1 MEFKRDGRGEGAGLP
16 KDPNVKT
23 VGNDPDKRY
32 KGGRGDPA
40 RIEERANA
48 AYTYILEGGTRRQV
62 AERISARFNCSVRT
76 AHEDYKRA
84 MQYLKEE
91 QQGTRGELLNQLQAL
106 RLAGARVALKQKNLQ
121 TFAMLLKDMGAVIGE
136 AEAETS
142 IQDVKLNISI
152 EKQGET

>member
-16 KDPNVKT
+16 KDPNVKS
-23 VGNDPDKRY
+23 VANDESKRHR
-32 KGGRGDPA
+32 KGRGEQS

-48 AYTYILEGGTRRQV
+48 AYTYILEGGTRRQI
-62 AERISARFNCSVRT
+62 AEKISVRFNCSVRT
-76 AHEDYKRA
+76 AHDDYKRA
-84 MQYLKEE
+84 MEYLKVE
-91 QQGTRGELLNQLQAL
+91 QQGTRSDLLNQLQAL

-142 IQDVKLNISI
+142 TQDVKLNISI
-152 EKQGET
+152 EKPAD